1 MNQESKAVT
10 KEQLISKDMLIG
22 EVVEKYP
29 HAASAMT
36 SYGLH
41 CVGCHV
47 NPYETIEQGA
57 LRHGMPMDMLEE
69 MMLEVNKIAKD
80 GPKEAHKHA
89 HKETQSEKVSITE
102 FAAKKVS
109 EYMKQEGTTGAGLRV
124 SAYPG
129 GCAGYQYALE
139 FDNATEND
147 LVFDEFG
154 VKVIVAKNQLEML
167 SGVTIDFLEGLQGTG
182 FKIEN
187 PNATGSCGCGKS
199 FH

>member
-1 MNQESKAVT
+1 MNHEKAVT
-10 KEQLISKDMLIG
+10 KEELISKSMLIG

-29 HAASAMT
+29 QAASIMT
-36 SYGLH
+36 SFGLH

-57 LRHGMPMDMLEE
+57 LGHGMPMDMFEE
-69 MMLEVNKIAKD
+69 MMQEVNKSAK
-80 GPKEAHKHA
+80 GKPIEAHTHA
-89 HKETQSEKVSITE
+89 HKGEQTEKVSITE
-102 FAAKKVS
+102 FAAKKAA
-109 EYMKQEGTTGAGLRV
+109 EYMKQEGQTGAGLRI

-139 FDNATEND
+139 FGKATEND

-154 VKVIVAKNQLEML
+154 VQVIVAKNQLEML
-167 SGVTIDFLEGLQGTG
+167 SGVKIDFLEGLSGTG